1 LRIDKTWPF
10 TAFVVLLSAGLVFR
24 ELWSRH
30 FGRIHLK
37 TLLPLIVGVFSAAL
51 LVSPSFT
58 RGAFVSVTGDTF
70 LYSAFGQYL
79 TDHHRGINFGL
90 PPIDQYATLQS
101 ETRFGT
107 ASILGFLS
115 ILFHSSTAAVLPVYI
130 FVALVHIFS
139 GFVLVSR
146 QFGCNRLF
154 SLAAGLFS
162 VIGGWTPN
170 ALNIAGLDNL
180 LFLSLFPFLVVRLEM
195 YRFGSKTLPTSLAIV
210 ILSAGLFYVYP
221 EGLAIAGVIFLPF
234 FCDSLW
240 SGMYRQGRAW
250 RRYLIS
256 AGLILI
262 LISPYFRVFYT
273 SLSEHIEIGRVRG
286 ASGIFP
292 GLLSPRFLPAI
303 FGFGQEY
310 PGTTYSSHD
319 LILPITMLAFI
330 ALGCATW
337 IRRKKSLVLSFSLLI
352 IMATWQGC
360 WQQYDYGLY
369 KIIFIGSLIWIP
381 SLFRG
386 GTAGATFVP
395 RPTRPFAVTLGTITF
410 FSAALA
416 QRMEQ
421 QEKIPWRQVV
431 PMKCF
436 SELAGLRHKVGHRP
450 VLLVCDS
457 AFDPEYFAFDQEWA
471 VFFLRNVNIKVP
483 EYFGY
488 LGAFRVFMQRA
499 QFTTESPDFV
509 LVSER
514 MEDAVWQ
521 NERFSLLALSSQP
534 TLIGVQG
541 PHALEHLNGQ
551 PFVWLGNEATRFLI
565 VSKMA
570 QTAHFSAVECLTGPS
585 CPRDK
590 DRHIH
595 ISIGGNVWKVNL
607 SEVLSIEVPLKP
619 GLNMLA
625 IACQEFPAFSPQSK
639 ESDTKFDSTDIVTE
653 ARQVPAQPNGDAEEH
668 PLGLWDYR
676 ISSKEGKSN

>member
-1 LRIDKTWPF
+1 
-10 TAFVVLLSAGLVFR
+10 
-24 ELWSRH
+24 
-30 FGRIHLK
+30 
-37 TLLPLIVGVFSAAL
+37 
-51 LVSPSFT
+51 
-58 RGAFVSVTGDTF
+58 
-70 LYSAFGQYL
+70 
-79 TDHHRGINFGL
+79 
-90 PPIDQYATLQS
+90 
-101 ETRFGT
+101 
-107 ASILGFLS
+107 
-115 ILFHSSTAAVLPVYI
+115 
-130 FVALVHIFS
+130 
-139 GFVLVSR
+139 
-146 QFGCNRLF
+146 
-154 SLAAGLFS
+154 
-162 VIGGWTPN
+162 
-170 ALNIAGLDNL
+170 
-180 LFLSLFPFLVVRLEM
+180 
-195 YRFGSKTLPTSLAIV
+195 
-210 ILSAGLFYVYP
+210 
-221 EGLAIAGVIFLPF
+221 
-234 FCDSLW
+234 
-240 SGMYRQGRAW
+240 
-250 RRYLIS
+250 
-256 AGLILI
+256 
-262 LISPYFRVFYT
+262 
-273 SLSEHIEIGRVRG
+273 
-286 ASGIFP
+286 
-292 GLLSPRFLPAI
+292 
-303 FGFGQEY
+303 
-310 PGTTYSSHD
+310 
-319 LILPITMLAFI
+319 
-330 ALGCATW
+330 
-337 IRRKKSLVLSFSLLI
+337 
-352 IMATWQGC
+352 
-360 WQQYDYGLY
+360 
-369 KIIFIGSLIWIP
+369 
-381 SLFRG
+381 
-386 GTAGATFVP
+386 
-395 RPTRPFAVTLGTITF
+395 
-410 FSAALA
+410 
-416 QRMEQ
+416 MEQ